1 LNLGTSCQSILEPD
15 GSREEKAV
23 RTSVLAM
30 ANSPGVIG
38 SSVINGKGLA
48 LNGEPMAIGGNNSKG
63 QEGKKSLDIQGNG
76 ASAGVPAAGEVDE
89 GNSPLLGNP
98 GVKHWQAGYVTRS
111 GLEDRGDVF
120 FAAVEMTRMPM
131 AVTDPN
137 QHDNPIV
144 FVNRAFLDMT
154 GYEEKDVVGRNCRFL
169 QGEQTDPNTVAEV
182 RQAINDRRAIAVDI
196 VNYKAD
202 GSLFWNALF
211 IGPVFDAQ
219 GKLLYWFS
227 SQVDITQR
235 RVSEQAFRQ
244 AQKMEAIGQLTA
256 GLAHDFNN
264 LLQVITG
271 NLEVIEQRVRDD
283 DLVSYSVKAAQ
294 QAAEK
299 GGKLTQQLLTFAR
312 KQRLEP
318 RRINLNTLIVE
329 FSDMLMRT
337 LGGKIDLRLDLKPG
351 LPACVVDPT
360 HMEMALLNVIIN
372 ARNAMPNG
380 GRVAVV
386 TSILNN
392 QERAE
397 AHHLAQGNYVA
408 LCVIDEGE
416 GMSPEVVR
424 RATEPFFTTRGPGT
438 GLGLAMVHGF
448 VQQSQGRLEIESEQ
462 GKGTAVRM
470 IFPAAAEQTLPAK
483 PEMPGASRKTV
494 KENAQTILLVDDSDD
509 VRQVTEAYLT
519 SQGYR
524 VLAAHNSEEALHLLD
539 QHGKVDLLFT
549 DVIMPGGMNGL
560 VLAEK
565 VQQRLPNLPVLLATG
580 YMDEL
585 ADQGI
590 NTATFATLSKPYRR
604 TELINRLRS
613 ALNKDAPMPDKGV
626 DSRHEG

>member
-1 LNLGTSCQSILEPD
+1 
-15 GSREEKAV
+15 
-23 RTSVLAM
+23 
-30 ANSPGVIG
+30 
-38 SSVINGKGLA
+38 
-48 LNGEPMAIGGNNSKG
+48 MAIGGDNSTEQG
-63 QEGKKSLDIQGNG
+63 GKKSLDVQGQG
-76 ASAGVPAAGEVDE
+76 ASAGVPAAGEVE
-89 GNSPLLGNP
+89 GNSYQTLGNP
-98 GVKHWQAGYVTRS
+98 GVKHWQAGYITRS
-111 GLEDRGDVF
+111 GLDERGNVF
-120 FAAVEMTRMPM
+120 FAVVEMTRMPM
-131 AVTDPN
+131 VLTDPN

-144 FVNRAFLDMT
+144 FANRAFLDLT

-169 QGEQTDPNTVAEV
+169 QGEQTDPSTVAEV
-182 RQAINDRRAIAVDI
+182 RQAINDSRAVAVDI

-202 GSLFWNALF
+202 GSMFWNALF

-283 DLVSYSVKAAQ
+283 DLAVYSVKAAQ

-318 RRINLNTLIVE
+318 KRINLNTLVVE

-337 LGGKIDLRLDLKPG
+337 LGDKIDLRLDLKPG

-360 HMEMALLNVIIN
+360 HMEMALLNVVIN

-380 GRVAVV
+380 GRVTVA
-386 TSILNN
+386 TSMLNS

-397 AHHLAQGNYVA
+397 AHHLAQGSYVA
-408 LCVIDEGE
+408 LCVLDEGE

-438 GLGLAMVHGF
+438 GLGL

-470 IFPAAAEQTLPAK
+470 IFPAAVEQTLPAK
-483 PEMPGASRKTV
+483 PETPGASRKTV
-494 KENAQTILLVDDSDD
+494 KESAQTILLVDDSDD

-565 VQQRLPNLPVLLATG
+565 VQQRLPNLPILLATG

-613 ALNKDAPMPDKGV
+613 ALNKDSPMPDKGS
-626 DSRHEG
+626 DSRREG